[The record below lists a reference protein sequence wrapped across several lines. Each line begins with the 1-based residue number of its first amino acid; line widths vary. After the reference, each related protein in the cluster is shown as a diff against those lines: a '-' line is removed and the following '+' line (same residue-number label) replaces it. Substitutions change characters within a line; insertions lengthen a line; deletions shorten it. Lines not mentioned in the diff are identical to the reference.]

1 MKNQFLNRVLCL
13 GALILTAFSAAQALG
28 HDGRRLDIQVIDDQ
42 LFAQG
47 LLSNPQ
53 PGSNDGGGLVRP
65 YFNSIHDH
73 FTNLGGTGIA
83 SLPGFDITNTTP
95 LLSSDVTLTLLGVSK
110 WTPPTIIGDG
120 STQDFGTPVLE
131 PLSSAETI
139 SVGFPG
145 TSQPSIDSNS
155 LGAFT
160 LASNIDASTADADID
175 LNYLI
180 NIEPTSS
187 IYALRWQL
195 STTQAGIADSGDVY
209 TVLAPDGV
217 GFAERLHYPTLALEA
232 FLGTTTTAVPE
243 PGSLALLSMMLIPIG
258 LRRRRS

>member
-1 MKNQFLNRVLCL
+1 MKNQFLNNALCL
-13 GALILTAFSAAQALG
+13 TALMLTAFGSTDAFG
-28 HDGRRLDIQVIDDQ
+28 HDGRRLDIQVINDQ

-47 LLSNPQ
+47 FLSNPQ

-73 FTNLGGTGIA
+73 FTNIGGTGIA

-95 LLSSDVTLTLLGVSK
+95 LLGSDVTLTLLGVSK
-110 WTPPTIIGDG
+110 WTPPALIGNG
-120 STQDFGTPVLE
+120 SMQDFGTPVLE
-131 PLSSAETI
+131 PLSSSELI
-139 SVGFPG
+139 SVGLPG
-145 TSQPSIDSNS
+145 TTQPSINSNT
-155 LGAFT
+155 LGSFT
-160 LASNIDASTADADID
+160 LASNIDAGTADADID

-180 NIEPTSS
+180 NLEPADS

-195 STTQAGIADSGDVY
+195 STTQPGIADSGDVF

-217 GFAERLHYPTLALEA
+217 GFVERLHFPTLALEA

-243 PGSLALLSMMLIPIG
+243 PGALALLSMMLIPIG
-258 LRRRRS
+258 LRRRRG